1 MKFNQWTLGLAA
13 VGMVSLA
20 SVVQAEEAK
29 TSSVATAL
37 SSTILSGYVDTS
49 AQWNFGTGNLNNPK
63 YAFNT
68 PNKADGFNLN
78 VVKLTLEKPADA
90 AEAWGAGYKVD
101 LLFGPDANFL
111 NTVSTG
117 VGSTLGSDFAVKQAY
132 VDLKAPIG
140 NGLDVKL
147 GVFDTVVGYEV
158 FESGNNPN
166 FTRSY
171 GYTIEPTT
179 HTGVLLSYQ
188 ITDFLGVSGG
198 IANTFGPVINSRAF
212 PTANPF
218 ASGTQAESYKTYMGS
233 LSLVAPKDWGWI
245 AGSTL
250 YGGVINGFNSGS
262 VRGIPA
268 DQTSFYAGS
277 TLSTPIQ
284 ALKVGVAYDYAGV
297 SKQPLTAT
305 PGGQVSGFANAVGVY
320 ATYQLT
326 EKMSINGRG
335 EWFTQSKAQAVT
347 GLPSK
352 VFALTG
358 TLQYDLWKNV
368 ISRVEARWDH
378 QADGTGRA
386 YGQSSATDPLGASR
400 RNAYELIANLVYKF

>member
-13 VGMVSLA
+13 VGVVSLA
-20 SVVQAEEAK
+20 SVVQAEEAAK
-29 TSSVATAL
+29 PSSVMTTL
-37 SSTILSGYVDTS
+37 SSTMLSGYVDTS
-49 AQWNFGTGNLNNPK
+49 AQWNLGTGNLNNPK

-90 AEAWGAGYKVD
+90 ADGWGAGYKTD
-101 LLFGPDANFL
+101 LLFGPDANFFNTTSSGL
-111 NTVSTG
+111 GNTV
-117 VGSTLGSDFAVKQAY
+117 GSDFGIKQAY

-147 GVFDTVVGYEV
+147 GVFDTIVGYEV

-179 HTGVLLSYQ
+179 HTGVLASYQ
-188 ITDFLGVSGG
+188 VCDMLGFSAG

-218 ASGTQAESYKTYMGS
+218 ASGPKAESYKTYMGS
-233 LSLVAPKDWGWI
+233 ASFTAPKDWGWV

-250 YGGVINGFNSGS
+250 YGGIINGFNAGS
-262 VRGIPA
+262 INGGKA
-268 DQTSFYAGS
+268 NQTSFYAGS
-277 TLSTPIQ
+277 TLNTPIQ
-284 ALKVGVAYDYAGV
+284 ALKLGAAYDYAGV
-297 SKQPLTAT
+297 SKQPGV
-305 PGGQVSGFANAVGVY
+305 PNSGYANAASFY
-320 ATYQLT
+320 ATYQVT
-326 EKMSINGRG
+326 EKMSLNGRA
-335 EWFTQSKAQAVT
+335 EWFTQSKSQAVT

-368 ISRVEARWDH
+368 ISRLEARWDH

-386 YGQSSATDPLGASR
+386 YGESNVNTLVTDPLGGSR
-400 RNAYELIANLVYKF
+400 RNAYEIIANLVYKF